1 MPRQQQFFV
10 SGDIVMPPPETGEEG
25 EKAKARRSGKAEGK
39 PAKSASPRKLPVE
52 AVRLAEIDLTDKTFQ
67 LRVSSP
73 SKDLLTSLADKGQ
86 RQPIDL
92 VGAGPPYRIVDGF
105 QRVAAARKLGWD
117 SVKAFVHRDMDE
129 KAAMRIAFTK
139 KLLEENLSVPEQ
151 VHAMALASRHGLGRA
166 EIAELFGLSERQVRR
181 YMKYLSRPDG

>member
-1 MPRQQQFFV
+1 MPRRQQFFV
-10 SGDIVMPPPETGEEG
+10 SGDIVMAPPEAGEEG

-39 PAKSASPRKLPVE
+39 LPVE
-52 AVRLAEIDLTDKTFQ
+52 AVRLSEIDLTDKTFQ

-105 QRVAAARKLGWD
+105 QRVAAGRKLGWN

-139 KLLEENLSVPEQ
+139 KLLGEDLSVPEK
-151 VHAMALASRHGLGRA
+151 VHAIALASRHGLGRA
-166 EIAELFGLSERQVRR
+166 EIAELFGLSERQVHR
-181 YMKYLSRPDG
+181 YMKYLRLPES